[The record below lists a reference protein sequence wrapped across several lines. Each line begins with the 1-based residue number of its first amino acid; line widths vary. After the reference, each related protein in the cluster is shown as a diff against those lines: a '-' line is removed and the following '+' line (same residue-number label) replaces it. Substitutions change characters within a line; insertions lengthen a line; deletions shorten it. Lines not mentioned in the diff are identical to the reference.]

1 MPSTTPLSQDQR
13 AALAVL
19 LQFRLAALESDRA
32 SQLHGLTQAESARQ
46 TLLQDADDARQ
57 RAGEHEVEG
66 IVADI
71 DSGEFNAIHAAI
83 QRIHGAGYGLCVDC
97 QADIPFDRLRIEPQT
112 LRCAPCQTLCE
123 RNNLS

>member
-13 AALAVL
+13 AVLADL
-19 LQFRLAALESDRA
+19 LKSRLTALEEARA

-46 TLLQDADDARQ
+46 TLLQDADDAPQ
-57 RAGEHEVEG
+57 RAGEHEVES

-71 DSGEFNAIHAAI
+71 DSDEFNAIREAM

-112 LRCAPCQTLCE
+112 LRCAACQTLYE
-123 RNNLS
+123 RNTLP